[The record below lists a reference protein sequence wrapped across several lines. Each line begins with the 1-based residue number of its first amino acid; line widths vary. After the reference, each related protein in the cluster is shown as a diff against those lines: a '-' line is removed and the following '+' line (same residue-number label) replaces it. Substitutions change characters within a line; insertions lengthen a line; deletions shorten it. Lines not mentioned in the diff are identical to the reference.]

1 MTYEN
6 YFSNQ
11 RKIAFDLNADL
22 PDQVQSNIYDEANRV
37 QEKILVPRKLEERNI
52 LIIGGA
58 GYIGM
63 PLSGHLLKRGYR
75 VRCLDILLYQ
85 NQKCLDSLLKYPNYE
100 FQYGDMVNAETMELA
115 LKDVTDVIILAGLV
129 GDPITRRYPE
139 ESKAIN
145 EVGLRNVLRS
155 LDGRGLN
162 KVIFV
167 STCSNYGEIP
177 LDSVADENFELKPLS
192 HYANCKVGMELE
204 LLAGKDRVDYC
215 GTTLR
220 FATAFGLSKRMRFD
234 LTVSEFTRELF
245 VGNLLEVYDADTW
258 RPYCHVQDFAHVLAR
273 VLEMPRDIV
282 DFEIFNA
289 GGEIN
294 NYTKKMLV
302 EEIRKSLPKS
312 QIKYVDGGFDRRNYR
327 VDFTKIHNQLYFKP
341 KWTVGDGIVEL
352 VSALGRNFLTDYEER
367 INFYRNN
374 EITYTIRS

>member
-22 PDQVQSNIYDEANRV
+22 PDQVQANIYDEANRV

-139 ESKAIN
+139 ESEAIN
-145 EVGLRNVLRS
+145 DIGLKKMLRS

-177 LDSVADENFELKPLS
+177 LESVADEDFELKPLS
-192 HYANCKVGMELE
+192 SYADCKVAMELE
-204 LLAGKDRVDYC
+204 LLSGKERADYC
-215 GTTLR
+215 GTILR
-220 FATAFGLSKRMRFD
+220 FATAFGLSDRMRFD

-245 VGNLLEVYDADTW
+245 VGNLLEVYDSDTW
-258 RPYCHVQDFAHVLAR
+258 RPYCHVSDFARVLER
-273 VLEMPRDIV
+273 VLEMPRNAV
-282 DFEIFNA
+282 AFEVFNA

-294 NYTKKMLV
+294 NFTKEMIV
-302 EEIRKSLPKS
+302 EEIRKSIPKS

-327 VDFTKIHNQLYFKP
+327 VDFTKIQEKLYFTP

-352 VSALGRNFLTDYEER
+352 VEVLKRNFLTDYEAR

-374 EITYTIRS
+374 EIAYTIQS